1 MLLRENICWKC
12 QNWENCFKYRYGNA
26 RQEYMKKISKVKDSW
41 GETVIY
47 VSKCDRY
54 KVENPD
60 IPRLMS
66 TDLQKKNN

>member
-1 MLLRENICWKC
+1 
-12 QNWENCFKYRYGNA
+12 
-26 RQEYMKKISKVKDSW
+26 MKKISKVKDSW

>member
-1 MLLRENICWKC
+1 
-12 QNWENCFKYRYGNA
+12 
-26 RQEYMKKISKVKDSW
+26 MKKISKVKDSW

-66 TDLQKKNN
+66 TDLQKKIINYNKYRRTIFMWNYSGI